1 MHVGLRP
8 FSELSKYSLYMNL
21 VSLITLQ
28 CPLHLSMFSL
38 LSTIS
43 SSLSA
48 AAANC
53 WEDIL
58 DWKLNRLTESRKV
71 LINKILGMSFY
82 IFAYH

>member
-1 MHVGLRP
+1 
-8 FSELSKYSLYMNL
+8 MNL

-71 LINKILGMSFY
+71 LINKILGIRHFTFSRIIKPTSMQIISF
-82 IFAYH
+82 ITIAPF